1 MIILYSYHRLCCTQ
15 PFVKTSLKLRHKPT
29 TGVRN
34 SVKTHNIARYRGL
47 ARGEGEPSVHPHL
60 VPIFSIEIVKIVG
73 TYGVPNPSPPPS
85 FGQNFHIKYTVEVR
99 R

>member
-1 MIILYSYHRLCCTQ
+1 MLYTTIREDFFETTPQTNYWGSKLC
-15 PFVKTSLKLRHKPT
+15 
-29 TGVRN
+29 
-34 SVKTHNIARYRGL
+34 KTHNIARYRGL